1 MLQPFDFEA
10 PQTVEEVCRLLAER
24 EGRLIAGGTDV
35 IPQMRDG
42 RFQAEQLIDLSRLD
56 SLHYIRQV
64 GNKIALGGLTTYR
77 ELLDSELLRREAVA
91 LVDAAALVGGV
102 QTRARGTLAGNL
114 ANASP
119 AGDTQPPLLIFD
131 AELALVSV
139 EGQRHVALADFLTG
153 PGKTSMK
160 AQEMIREITF
170 VQPAAG
176 ARTMFTRLGN
186 RRGMAISV
194 VSVAAL
200 LRLGQDNIVEDARI
214 ALGAVAP
221 TAMRCAKSEALLR
234 GRKLD
239 GKLLAAAAAQAA
251 QECSP
256 IDDVRATAAYRRH
269 AVQVLVRRSLQA
281 LAAQMFVGGLE
292 S

>member
-1 MLQPFDFEA
+1 
-10 PQTVEEVCRLLAER
+10 
-24 EGRLIAGGTDV
+24 
-35 IPQMRDG
+35 
-42 RFQAEQLIDLSRLD
+42 
-56 SLHYIRQV
+56 
-64 GNKIALGGLTTYR
+64 
-77 ELLDSELLRREAVA
+77 
-91 LVDAAALVGGV
+91 V
-102 QTRARGTLAGNL
+102 QSRARGTLAGNL